1 MTAPLFVNSSY
12 SFYFG
17 TMRPREIVER
27 AAEAGYKS
35 IALTDRNS
43 VYGLPVFCEAC
54 EEFGLRA
61 ILGTELLF
69 ESPAGTTSPSTAAVP
84 SASRLSRALLIAE
97 DEEAFSCISRLLTS
111 RAGELGRHVCT
122 KLNGAIDIITDDIPL
137 LRAFAAA
144 SPFVQTA
151 GRSVCS
157 HGDSCH
163 SFCAADGP
171 RVYALLSPANRE
183 RWRALKAAG
192 FPPLATGEFCFG
204 SAADREL
211 QRLLV
216 AIGTNR
222 NEQEVEERELAPQ
235 EALFITPEDFE
246 RSYAGEEQA
255 LQANGELV
263 ERITK
268 SGLFHGFF
276 FPAYLQ
282 AGDAPAD
289 ARCRAAADSG
299 TAVTGAGGGACPA
312 ASRNG
317 VPPGSDSA
325 TLLRALVYE
334 GARRRYGFEL
344 NGEGRSP
351 GAGTDKGVPVKAPAC
366 AAAVCDSDSRA
377 SGAAAQGPARA
388 GLSPT
393 PSAVRARIEH
403 ELDVINAKGFA
414 DYFLVVHEIAGHASR
429 TCGRGS
435 AAASIV
441 SYCLGLTDVEPIG
454 HNLYFERF
462 LNPGRRDPP
471 DIDIDFAWD
480 ERDALLSSVIEQ
492 YGKAH
497 AARVSNH
504 ICFEQLSAVRETAR
518 ASGMPEG
525 EIAAFERSLIMDSGT
540 AIAGADSA
548 WKDIVR
554 KAQRIIGFPRFL
566 GVHSGGLIIV
576 PDSLADHVPI
586 TTTGAG
592 VRVTAWDKDGVEAAG
607 LVKIDLLGNRSLAV
621 VRDALANIKENGEQI
636 DECSWRPLE
645 DPGTIDLLARGDSMG
660 VFYVESPAMRL
671 LQQKT
676 GHGDFEHLVI
686 HSSIIRP
693 AANRYINEYIDRLN
707 GKPYRPLH
715 PLLAGL
721 FDESYGIM
729 CYQEDVCKAAIA
741 LAGFSAAEAD
751 GVRKALARRD
761 ASVKLESYREKFF
774 AGARAKGVADSDI
787 ESVWE
792 MIESFSGYS
801 FVKAHSASYA
811 MLSFKSAY
819 LRKHFPAEFMAA
831 VMSNHGGFY
840 STLAY
845 ASEARRM
852 GLKLLPPD
860 ANQSAARCI
869 GQNGTIRLGLEMIK
883 ALSSSFVKRLIAE
896 RAHGGSFV
904 SLDDFGQRLLPGRA
918 EAEALVG
925 SGAVDS
931 IAGGLSRPAQL
942 MRLFAYNST
951 LESESRRG
959 PSSGELFAALP
970 SMPVPV
976 SSGPRIHSGFADSK
990 QGRLEAE
997 MRCLGTTLE
1006 THPLFLYP
1014 GLLSRPRSLARDL
1027 PALVGRRVSLLG
1039 WPITSKP
1046 TITTKN
1052 EPMEFVSFEDE
1063 TALYE
1068 TVLFPKVYIR
1078 CRRFLYE
1085 ERPLFVRGLVQND
1098 RGAIVLTVEDIFPA

>member
-17 TMRPREIVER
+17 TMRPREIAAR
-27 AAEAGYKS
+27 AAEAGYKA
-35 IALTDRNS
+35 IALTDRNG

-54 EEFGLRA
+54 AEFGLKA

-69 ESPAGTTSPSTAAVP
+69 ERPAPAGAPASSGGAAASSAAARGMAVP
-84 SASRLSRALLIAE
+84 VPPELSRALLIAE
-97 DEEAFSCISRLLTS
+97 DEEGFACISRLLSS
-111 RAGELGRHVCT
+111 RAGEFGQRVCMR
-122 KLNGAIDIITDDIPL
+122 LSGGIDIITDDMAL
-137 LRAFAAA
+137 LAAFARGAA
-144 SPFVQTA
+144 PDPPAMHAQA
-151 GRSVCS
+151 PARG
-157 HGDSCH
+157 
-163 SFCAADGP
+163 AAIDMAAFRACGFP
-171 RVYALLSPANRE
+171 PVYALLSPANRP
-183 RWRALKAAG
+183 RWRSLKASG
-192 FPPLATGEFCFG
+192 FPSLATGEFCFG
-204 SAADREL
+204 NPADREI
-211 QRLLV
+211 QRLLI

-222 NEQEVEERELAPQ
+222 NEEEVEERELAPAG
-235 EALFITPEDFE
+235 ALFMAPGEFE
-246 RSYAGEEQA
+246 KLYAGEPDA
-255 LQANGELV
+255 LAANEELV
-263 ERITK
+263 GRISKT
-268 SGLFHGFF
+268 GLFHGFF
-276 FPAYLQ
+276 FPEYRPHENSGAALSPVCG
-282 AGDAPAD
+282 AVSTAAT
-289 ARCRAAADSG
+289 AAA
-299 TAVTGAGGGACPA
+299 GAGSA
-312 ASRNG
+312 ASRG
-317 VPPGSDSA
+317 AAGAIAASTAAIAAPDSTA
-325 TLLRALVYE
+325 QLRALVYE
-334 GARRRYGFEL
+334 GARRRYGFD
-344 NGEGRSP
+344 P
-351 GAGTDKGVPVKAPAC
+351 GAAPG
-366 AAAVCDSDSRA
+366 
-377 SGAAAQGPARA
+377 SGGSA
-388 GLSPT
+388 GAIT
-393 PSAVRARIEH
+393 PEAVRARIER
-403 ELDVINAKGFA
+403 ELSIIRAKGFSS
-414 DYFLVVHEIAGHASR
+414 YFLVVHEIARRASR

-462 LNPGRRDPP
+462 LNPGRKDPP

-518 ASGMPEG
+518 ASGMPDG
-525 EIAAFERSLIMDSGT
+525 EIGAFERSLIMDSGA
-540 AIAGADSA
+540 AIASADPA
-548 WKDIVR
+548 WRDIVR

-576 PDSLADHVPI
+576 PDELANHVPI
-586 TTTGAG
+586 ETTGAG
-592 VRVTAWDKDGVEAAG
+592 VRVTVWDKDGVEAAG

-621 VRDALANIKENGEQI
+621 VRDALANIKENGRPI
-636 DECSWRPLE
+636 DEYSWRPLE
-645 DPGTIDLLARGDSMG
+645 DKATEDILARGDSMG

-676 GHGDFEHLVI
+676 RRGDFEHLVI

-693 AANRYINEYIDRLN
+693 AANRYISEYIDRLN

-741 LAGFSAAEAD
+741 LSGFSAAEAD
-751 GVRKALARRD
+751 GVRKALTRRD
-761 ASVKLESYREKFF
+761 ASLKLEAYREKFF

-787 ESVWE
+787 EAVWK

-819 LRKHFPAEFMAA
+819 LRRHFPAEFMAA

-852 GLKLLPPD
+852 GLELLPPD
-860 ANQSAARCI
+860 VNRSAARCR
-869 GQNGTIRLGLEMIK
+869 GKDKAIRFGLEMIK
-883 ALSSSFVKRLIAE
+883 ALSGAFVDRLIAE
-896 RAHGGSFV
+896 RTRGSSFA
-904 SLDDFGQRLLPGRA
+904 SLDDFARRLRPGRA

-931 IAGGLSRPAQL
+931 LAGGLPRPAQL
-942 MRLFAYNST
+942 MQLFAYSSA
-951 LESESRRG
+951 LEAEARCG
-959 PSSGELFAALP
+959 PDSAELFDSLP
-970 SMPVPV
+970 SAPLPVTPA
-976 SSGPRIHSGFADSK
+976 PRIRQGFADSK

-1014 GLLSRPRSLARDL
+1014 GLLSRPRSRGCDL
-1027 PALVGRRVSLLG
+1027 PRLVGQRVSLLG

-1046 TITTKN
+1046 TITAKD